1 MDKEAFYSNLNTKNI
16 TDIDYRHANRVFRK
30 FNLKNL
36 GQYHDLYVQDDTLL
50 FADVF
55 ENPRNMCINVY
66 EIDPAH
72 FLSVVGLAWQACLKI
87 TGVELELLTDVDML
101 LMVEKGIRRG
111 ICHAVHRYA
120 KANSKHMK
128 NDDED
133 EESSYIKDLDADNL
147 YGSAMSQNLSV
158 NGFKWITNMSKTD
171 EDFIKNYNEDGDI
184 GYFLE
189 IDIEYP
195 RNLHDSHSDLP
206 FLPERMKTDKCN
218 KLVCNLYD
226 KNDDVVHIRA
236 LKQALKHG
244 LKLKKVHKA
253 IGFYQDACL
262 KKYIDM
268 NTEFRKKAKNDFE
281 KDFFKLMNDAVFGK
295 TMENV
300 RKHRDIKFVITDKR
314 RNQLVSEP
322 NYHAIKGFSEN
333 LVAIEMKKAKVKMNK
348 LVYLGLSIWDI
359 SKILVYE
366 FWYDYMKPKYQ
377 DNSKLCY
384 SDTDGFIMHIK
395 TEDFYE
401 DIC

>member
-36 GQYHDLYVQDDTLL
+36 GQYHDLYVQGDTLL

-101 LMVEKGIRRG
+101 LMVEKEIRGG

-120 KANSKHMK
+120 KANSKYMK

-133 EESSYIKDLDADNL
+133 EESSYIKDLDANNL

-158 NGFKWITNMSKTD
+158 NGFKWITNVSKTD

-206 FLPERMKTDKCN
+206 FLPERMKIDKCN

-226 KNDDVVHIRA
+226 KNDYVLHIRA

-253 IGFYQDACL
+253 IDFYQEACL

-281 KDFFKLMNDAVFGK
+281 KYFFKLMNNAVFGK

-314 RNQLVSEP
+314 RNPLVSEP
-322 NYHAIKGFSEN
+322 IYHAIKGFSEN

-348 LVYLGLSIWDI
+348 PVYLGLSI
-359 SKILVYE
+359 
-366 FWYDYMKPKYQ
+366 
-377 DNSKLCY
+377 
-384 SDTDGFIMHIK
+384 
-395 TEDFYE
+395 
-401 DIC
+401 